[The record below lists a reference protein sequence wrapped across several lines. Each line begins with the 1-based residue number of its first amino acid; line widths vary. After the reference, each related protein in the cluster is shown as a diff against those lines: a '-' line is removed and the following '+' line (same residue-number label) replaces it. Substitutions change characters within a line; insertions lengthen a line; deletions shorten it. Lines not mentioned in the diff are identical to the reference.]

1 MPVTKIE
8 ACTPRSQE
16 QIQSIIQ
23 AVYIAQREALQ
34 LPENDRNIR
43 YIEHKA
49 EHFFVPPDKSK
60 EFILI
65 EITLFAGRSLETK
78 RTLYKMLVDNLTK
91 LGIASNDI
99 SIILYEVPL
108 ENWGIRGGVPASEI
122 DLGFAVTI

>member
-16 QIQSIIQ
+16 RIQSIIQ

-49 EHFFVPPDKSK
+49 EHFCVPPDKSK

-65 EITLFAGRSLETK
+65 EITLFAGRSMETK

-108 ENWGIRGGVPASEI
+108 ENWGIRGGVPASEVDI
-122 DLGFAVTI
+122 GFNITI